1 MGIFVA
7 DEKKKYVRGNSQQR
21 GSTLL
26 ATVANHI
33 KKATV
38 NYPFHAFRVFP
49 LQRVLLSGVHRV
61 SITGKAFDLLVY
73 LIENRDTI
81 VSSQQLLQH
90 VWLGINVD
98 ASNVRVTVGRLRNA
112 LHSEQ
117 ESVVTI
123 AGKGYQFVAPLN
135 FIDDETPDNKVGNP
149 PTRDLCA
156 LQFYLKGWQL
166 IDTRTAKDL
175 RAGINFFR
183 RALELDR
190 NFAQAWAGL
199 GDAYLLCGNFQL
211 LAPEK
216 AYSLAEQAI
225 HQAFALQ
232 PNLAEAH
239 ASQAGVIADFTI
251 FNNAPYDVSD
261 LKIRCRNYAN
271 SGTALDSNSQVI
283 FETIP
288 AGKKKVMRNF
298 SMGFVNSQ
306 ATKSSYAIIGLTAN
320 EKSKAT
326 LI

>member
-26 ATVANHI
+26 ATVASHI

-38 NYPFHAFRVFP
+38 NYPFHAFHVFP
-49 LQRVLLSGVHRV
+49 LQRVLLSRVHRV

-149 PTRDLCA
+149 PTRDL
-156 LQFYLKGWQL
+156 
-166 IDTRTAKDL
+166 
-175 RAGINFFR
+175 RAGINFSR

-239 ASQAGVIADFTI
+239 ASQAGMIADFTI
-251 FNNAPYDVSD
+251 SNNVPYDVSD

-288 AGKKKVMRNF
+288 AEKKKVIRNF
-298 SMGFVNSQ
+298 SMGLVNSQ
-306 ATKSSYAIIGLTAN
+306 ATRSSCAIIGLTAN
-320 EKSKAT
+320 EKS
-326 LI
+326 

>member
-90 VWLGINVD
+90 VWSGINVD

-149 PTRDLCA
+149 PTRDL
-156 LQFYLKGWQL
+156 
-166 IDTRTAKDL
+166 
-175 RAGINFFR
+175 RAGINFSR

-232 PNLAEAH
+232 LNLAEAH

-283 FETIP
+283 YETIP

-326 LI
+326 LNS